1 MPLGAS
7 TRFLG
12 GRTTGPI
19 RGGRRGGGAEVVSEV
34 DDELVVRLVHGP
46 HL

>member
-12 GRTTGPI
+12 GRTAGLI
-19 RGGRRGGGAEVVSEV
+19 RGGRRAGGAEVVSEV
-34 DDELVVRLVHGP
+34 DGELVVRLVRGP